1 MSKVRIHILYS
12 FREGPWGG
20 ANQFLKALREEIR
33 THGNWADSPTDA
45 DVILFDSFNELQ
57 RVIWWKLRLPSK
69 PFVQRI
75 DGPISGY
82 RGKDLHLD
90 KLIHEFSKV
99 VADGVLF
106 QSEYSRRANLSLGM
120 LPPLFSAVVLNAP
133 NSIFRASSNQSIDKR
148 IRIISVSWSS
158 NWNKG
163 FDILDF
169 LDRNLDFSRY
179 KMTFVGNSPVQFRN
193 IEHLPP
199 HPSSALA
206 IKLRQHDIFLAAS
219 RYDPCSNALCE
230 ALASGLPSVALNSG
244 GHPELV
250 GSGGLLFDS
259 VDDVIDCIE
268 TVAEDMDS
276 YRNRI
281 NVSNMSF
288 VAKNYLRFM
297 TDVTNSVVKPKKITL
312 VKLCLLEF
320 HLVGRLIW
328 LTRERLVRYGSHF
341 RAKFRRSSDFTQV
354 DPWQKKLLRHVYRVI
369 CCSFVLIGLALPRR
383 VTLGVFYGGARAGN
397 LGGPLVKVKR
407 LQQFFPEHRW
417 RFGIVYALSN
427 APYLPKLALSALKA
441 RNIPVVLNQN
451 GVFYPGWFG
460 DGWEAQN
467 RTMAEAY
474 HQASYVF
481 WQSEFCR
488 RSADKFLGNRSG
500 PGEVL
505 YNAVDTSYFCPAA
518 NRSSQ
523 SFRFLV
529 TGKIGKHLGYRL
541 GSTIEGLARARKSGL
556 DAKLIIAGWV
566 EDLRGTQTWIEQCG
580 LEDHVDLI
588 GQYAQENAADIYRG
602 ADAYV
607 ITKYL
612 DPCPNSVIEAMS
624 SGLPILYSDSGGIRE
639 LVGSSAGIGLA
650 VPEDWNE
657 IHVPTCADIGYGMLK
672 IAENAKNMG
681 EEARARATAKF
692 DIKAWIGRHS
702 EIFDNLRR
710 DL

>member
-33 THGNWADSPTDA
+33 AHGNWADSPADA
-45 DVILFDSFNELQ
+45 DVILFDSFNEPQ
-57 RVIWWKLRLPSK
+57 TVIWWKLRLPSK

-90 KLIHEFSKV
+90 KLIHKFSKI

-120 LPPLFSAVVLNAP
+120 PPPLLSSVVLNAP
-133 NSIFRASSNQSIDKR
+133 NSIFRASSTQSTDKR

-163 FDILDF
+163 FDTLDF

-179 KMTFVGNSPVQFRN
+179 KMTFVGNSPVKFRN
-193 IEHLPP
+193 IEHMPP
-199 HPSSALA
+199 HPSSSLA
-206 IKLRQHDIFLAAS
+206 IKLREHDIFLAAS
-219 RYDPCSNALCE
+219 RHDPCSNALCE

-250 GSGGLLFDS
+250 GSGGLLFDG

-268 TVAEDMDS
+268 TVAEDMDF

-297 TDVTNSVVKPKKITL
+297 TDVTNSVVKPKIITV

-320 HLVGRLIW
+320 HLVKRFIW
-328 LTRERLVRYGSHF
+328 LAKERLVEYGSHF
-341 RAKFRRSSDFTQV
+341 RAKFRGASEFTQF
-354 DPWQKKLLRHVYRVI
+354 DPWQKKLLRRLYRVT
-369 CCSFVLIGLALPRR
+369 CCTFVLIGLILPRR
-383 VTLGVFYGGARAGN
+383 VTLAVFYGGARAGN

-427 APYLPKLALSALKA
+427 APYLPRLALSALKA

-460 DGWEAQN
+460 DGWEVQN
-467 RTMAEAY
+467 RTMAEVY
-474 HQASYVF
+474 HQASYVL

-488 RSADKFLGNRSG
+488 RSADKFLGYRSG

-505 YNAVDTSYFCPAA
+505 YNAVDTNYFCPTES
-518 NRSSQ
+518 RSSQ

-541 GSTIEGLARARKSGL
+541 GSTIEGLARARKLGL

-566 EDLRGTQTWIEQCG
+566 EDLKGTQIWIEQCG
-580 LEDHVDLI
+580 LEDHVDLV

-612 DPCPNSVIEAMS
+612 DPCPNTVIEAMS
-624 SGLPILYSDSGGIRE
+624 SGLPVLYSDSGGIRE
-639 LVGSSAGIGLA
+639 LVGSSAGIGLS

-657 IHVPTCADIGYGMLK
+657 IHVPNCADIGYGMLN

-681 EEARARATAKF
+681 EEARARAIAKF
-692 DIKAWIGRHS
+692 DIKAWIRRHS
-702 EIFDNLRR
+702 EIFDTLRR